1 MKSVVVLEPVP
12 SEIEALIERRQALG
26 QDRFDEVW
34 EGVYHMTPG
43 PNAAHALVD
52 HELAAVLRPYARA
65 VGLVGTTAFNLGEPD
80 DYRVP
85 DAGYHRGRPSG
96 TYVPTAVIV
105 VEILSPGD
113 ETYDK
118 FDFYGAHGVEE
129 IYVADPATRSF
140 AIWER
145 TGEGASPYHQTGT
158 SALLDVSAAD
168 IAASVD
174 WPDA

>member
-1 MKSVVVLEPVP
+1 MKTVILDPAP
-12 SEIEALIERRQALG
+12 AEIEALIRQRQALG

-43 PNAAHALVD
+43 PNTAHAFVE
-52 HELAAVLRPYARA
+52 HEVAAVLRPYARA
-65 VGLVGTTAFNLGEPD
+65 AGLFGSGQFNLGEPD

-85 DAGYHRGRPSG
+85 DGGYHRDRHSAVR
-96 TYVPTAVIV
+96 VPTAVIV

-118 FDFYGAHGVEE
+118 FGFYAAHGVDE
-129 IYVADPATRSF
+129 IFVVDPDKRSF
-140 AIWER
+140 EIWQRVDATTFAPFPASELLHVEADDLVAAI
-145 TGEGASPYHQTGT
+145 
-158 SALLDVSAAD
+158 
-168 IAASVD
+168 D